1 MREKQ
6 RKRRWRATND
16 TCYDY
21 KLSCG
26 GEKRIHGHSTSL
38 GKKNEIE
45 DYFHRISWTSYK
57 FEWLEIFF
65 FFLNGLFVEYFI
77 HLLLFDLIMLL
88 FGLNL
93 MLLLSL
99 LFKIIIFIVP
109 KFLGFSN

>member
-1 MREKQ
+1 MIRV
-6 RKRRWRATND
+6 
-16 TCYDY
+16 
-21 KLSCG
+21 
-26 GEKRIHGHSTSL
+26 
-38 GKKNEIE
+38 
-45 DYFHRISWTSYK
+45 
-57 FEWLEIFF
+57 FF

-93 MLLLSL
+93 MLLSL